1 MKQFFLVMFMFLIF
15 IIGKEV
21 EAHSYLKS
29 SFPEHGSV
37 IEENVQQLIL
47 NFDGGIEQNSKVD
60 IVGSNHGEVEI
71 NQIVVESPIL
81 YVTLSAPLTTDDY
94 EVKWV
99 VIGDDGHPT
108 SGNYHFSVFQPFVEE
123 EKEEDVVEEEIVE
136 EEIIERD
143 VTESEETIEDVSP
156 QPERSLNV
164 LLIVAGLS
172 LILAIG
178 FLLYRKQGKK

>member
-1 MKQFFLVMFMFLIF
+1 MKRFFLVMFMFLIF
-15 IIGKEV
+15 IIGREV

-37 IEENVQQLIL
+37 IEDHVEQLVL
-47 NFDGGIEQNSKVD
+47 NFDGGIEQSSKVD
-60 IVGSNHGEVEI
+60 IVASNHGEVEI
-71 NQIVVESPIL
+71 NQIVVEGPIL
-81 YVTLSAPLTTDDY
+81 YVTLSAPLITDDY

-108 SGNYHFSVFQPFVEE
+108 SGNYHFSVIQPFVEE
-123 EKEEDVVEEEIVE
+123 KEEEVVEEIVE
-136 EEIIERD
+136 EEVIERD

-156 QPERSLNV
+156 QPEQSLNV